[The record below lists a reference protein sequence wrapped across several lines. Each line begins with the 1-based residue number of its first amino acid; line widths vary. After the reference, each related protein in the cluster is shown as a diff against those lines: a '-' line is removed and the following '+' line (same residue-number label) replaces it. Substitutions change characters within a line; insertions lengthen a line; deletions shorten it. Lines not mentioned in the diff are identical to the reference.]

1 MRTGAF
7 FLVAAALVAACSSS
21 ESARP
26 ASSDAATRL
35 DKYAIVALT
44 IDSSTLSPKERQM
57 LPILMDAARTM
68 DGVYRRQVYAS
79 YDSLVNATTDAT
91 TRRLIEVNYGPW
103 DRLAGDSSFVPGV
116 GEKPPGANFYPAD
129 ITKPAFEAEVAKN
142 KTHGDSLK
150 GLYTMVVRGNGVSS
164 GGAGAG
170 NEAESALEAVPYHVA
185 FKAEHEAAAARLRE
199 AAALAEDAGLKKY
212 LTTRADALINDMYQP
227 SDLAWMDMKSNT
239 LDIVIGPIETYDDA
253 LFGYKASHEAY
264 VLIKDKSWSQRLS
277 RYAALLP
284 GLQRGIPVDAKY
296 KQEKPGTD
304 SDLNAYDAVFYAGS
318 ANAGAKTIAINLPN
332 DEEVQLRKGTRRLQ
346 LKNVIRAKFDKILV
360 PIANELLVP
369 EQASMINFDSFFGNV
384 MFHEVAHGLGIKAT
398 LDGKGTVRAAL
409 KERANAVEEGKA
421 DILGLYMVESLIKQ
435 GEITGEKIEG
445 NYVDFLASLFRSARF
460 GASDSH
466 GRANIA
472 AFNFLMEQGAIT
484 RDAATGRYRV
494 DFAKFPAGMNALAAK
509 LVTMQGDGDYDGV
522 VAFQQKY
529 GTIGAEWQRDLDR
542 LTAKGIPVDIIFEQ
556 PRMERGVR

>member
-1 MRTGAF
+1 MRTALLF
-7 FLVAAALVAACSSS
+7 VAAVSLAACSSS
-21 ESARP
+21 GSAKP
-26 ASSDAATRL
+26 ASSDAKGRL
-35 DKYAIVALT
+35 DKYATVPLT
-44 IDSSTLSPKERQM
+44 IDSSALSPKERQM
-57 LPILMDAARTM
+57 LPVLMDAARTM
-68 DGVYRRQVYAS
+68 DGVYRKQVYPS
-79 YDSLVNATTDAT
+79 YDSLAQATTDSD
-91 TRRLIEVNYGPW
+91 TRRLIDVNYGPW
-103 DRLAGDSSFVPGV
+103 DRLANDSAFVPGI

-129 ITKPAFEAEVAKN
+129 ITKAEFEAEVAKN

-150 GLYTMVVRGNGVSS
+150 SLYTIVVRRAGNA
-164 GGAGAG
+164 GGADTGSRA
-170 NEAESALEAVPYHVA
+170 STLEAIPYHVA
-185 FKAEHEAAAARLRE
+185 FKAEHEAAAAKLRE

-212 LTTRADALINDMYQP
+212 LTLRADALLTDEYQP

-239 LDIVIGPIETYDDA
+239 LDLVIGPIETYDDA

-277 RYAALLP
+277 RYAAFLP
-284 GLQRGIPVDAKY
+284 GLQRGIPVDQKY
-296 KQEKPGTD
+296 KNEKPGTD
-304 SDLNAYDAVFYAGS
+304 SDLNAYDAVYYAGS

-369 EQASMINFDSFFGNV
+369 EQASMVNFDSFFENV
-384 MFHEVAHGLGIKAT
+384 MFHEVAHGLGIKST

-435 GEITGEKIEG
+435 GEIKGERIEA

-472 AFNFLMEQGAIT
+472 AFNFLKEQGAFT
-484 RDAATGRYRV
+484 RDSTTGRYRV
-494 DFAKFPAGMNALAAK
+494 DFAKFPVGMNALAAK
-509 LVTMQGDGDYDGV
+509 LITMQGDGDYDSV

-529 GTIGAEWQRDLDR
+529 GAIGPEWQSDLDR
-542 LTAKGIPVDIIFEQ
+542 LGAKGIPVDIIFEQ
-556 PRMERGVR
+556 PRLGGGVR

>member
-1 MRTGAF
+1 MQ
-7 FLVAAALVAACSSS
+7 
-21 ESARP
+21 
-26 ASSDAATRL
+26 AT
-35 DKYAIVALT
+35 
-44 IDSSTLSPKERQM
+44 S
-57 LPILMDAARTM
+57 
-68 DGVYRRQVYAS
+68 
-79 YDSLVNATTDAT
+79 DAT

-103 DRLAGDSSFVPGV
+103 DRLANDSAFVPGI

-129 ITKPAFEAEVAKN
+129 ITKAEFEAEVAKSEA
-142 KTHGDSLK
+142 HGDSLK
-150 GLYTMVVRGNGVSS
+150 SLYTMVVRSR
-164 GGAGAG
+164 AGAAG
-170 NEAESALEAVPYHVA
+170 ANRDTASGLEAVPYHVA
-185 FKAEHEAAAARLRE
+185 FRTEHDAAAAKLRE
-199 AAALAEDAGLKKY
+199 AAALAEDEGLKKY
-212 LTTRADALINDMYQP
+212 LTARADALTNDRYQP

-284 GLQRGIPVDAKY
+284 GLQRGIPVDEKY
-296 KQEKPGTD
+296 KRERPGTD
-304 SDLNAYDAVFYAGS
+304 SDLNAYDAIFYAGS

-360 PIANELLVP
+360 PIANELLVAD
-369 EQASMINFDSFFGNV
+369 QAAMINFDSFFENV

-421 DILGLYMVESLIKQ
+421 DILGLYMVESLIAQ
-435 GEITGEKIEG
+435 GEIDGEKIEA
-445 NYVDFLASLFRSARF
+445 NYVAFLASLFRSARF

-472 AFNFLMEQGAIT
+472 AFNFLKEQGAFT
-484 RDAATGRYRV
+484 RDATTGKYRV
-494 DFAKFPAGMNALAAK
+494 DFARFPAGMNALAAK

-529 GTIGAEWQRDLDR
+529 GAIGAEWQQDLDR
-542 LTAKGIPVDIIFEQ
+542 LAAKGIPVDIIFEQ
-556 PRMERGVR
+556 PR